1 MSGQSEDP
9 DTSYPVN
16 GRAIQIGGCLVE
28 EPINTIVLVIS
39 FLIVLIGL
47 IGTVL
52 PIIPG
57 TILILAG
64 ALLYAL
70 LDRFQVIGWPTL
82 VVLGVLAAVATTADL
97 WASSVGAK
105 IGGASGWSVVIGLLA
120 GLVGFVVF
128 SLPGAIIGAILGVLL
143 TEIVRV
149 GDWRQ
154 ALKAGSGWVVGWIL
168 STVVQLGIGLIMVA
182 IIIWQVVQGV

>member
-1 MSGQSEDP
+1 MQRGVVPVEDP
-9 DTSYPVN
+9 
-16 GRAIQIGGCLVE
+16 IGVV
-28 EPINTIVLVIS
+28 VLVITS
-39 FLIVLIGL
+39 LLVLVGL

-52 PIIPG
+52 PVIPG
-57 TILILAG
+57 TILIFAG

-70 LDRFQVIGWPTL
+70 VDGFQVVGWPTL
-82 VVLGVLAAVATTADL
+82 LVLGVLTVVATTADL

-105 IGGASGWSVVIGLLA
+105 IGGASGWSVVIGLVA

-128 SLPGAIIGAILGVLL
+128 SLPGAIIGAVLGVLL

-182 IIIWQVVQGV
+182 ILVWQVLQGA

>member
-1 MSGQSEDP
+1 
-9 DTSYPVN
+9 
-16 GRAIQIGGCLVE
+16 VE
-28 EPINTIVLVIS
+28 EPISVVVLVLTS
-39 FLIVLIGL
+39 LIMLVGL

-57 TILILAG
+57 TILIFAG

-70 LDRFQVIGWPTL
+70 VDRFQIVGWPTL

-97 WASSVGAK
+97 WASSIGAK

-128 SLPGAIIGAILGVLL
+128 NLPGAIIGAILGVLL

-182 IIIWQVVQGV
+182 IFVWQVVQGA

>member
-1 MSGQSEDP
+1 MEDP
-9 DTSYPVN
+9 VSV
-16 GRAIQIGGCLVE
+16 V
-28 EPINTIVLVIS
+28 VLVFT

-57 TILILAG
+57 TILIFAG

-70 LDRFQVIGWPTL
+70 VDGFQVVGWPTL
-82 VVLGVLAAVATTADL
+82 VVLGVLAVVATTADL
-97 WASSVGAK
+97 WASSIGAK

-120 GLVGFVVF
+120 GLVGFVIF
-128 SLPGAIIGAILGVLL
+128 TLPGAIIGAILGVLL

-182 IIIWQVVQGV
+182 ILVWQVVQGV

>member
-1 MSGQSEDP
+1 MQ
-9 DTSYPVN
+9 DTATV
-16 GRAIQIGGCLVE
+16 V
-28 EPINTIVLVIS
+28 VLVLTSI
-39 FLIVLIGL
+39 LMLVGL

-57 TILILAG
+57 TILIFAG

-70 LDRFQVIGWPTL
+70 VEGFQVVGWPTL
-82 VVLGVLAAVATTADL
+82 VVLGILAAVATTADL
-97 WASSVGAK
+97 WASSIGAK

-143 TEIVRV
+143 TEVVRV

-154 ALKAGSGWVVGWIL
+154 ALKAGSGWFVGWIL
-168 STVVQLGIGLIMVA
+168 STLVQLGLGLVMVA
-182 IIIWQVVQGV
+182 IFAWQVVRGT

>member
-1 MSGQSEDP
+1 M
-9 DTSYPVN
+9 
-16 GRAIQIGGCLVE
+16 E
-28 EPINTIVLVIS
+28 EPISVVVLVLT
-39 FLIVLIGL
+39 FLIMLVGL

-57 TILILAG
+57 TILIFAG

-70 LDRFQVIGWPTL
+70 VDGFQVVGWPTL
-82 VVLGVLAAVATTADL
+82 VVLGILAAVATTADL
-97 WASSVGAK
+97 WASSIGAK
-105 IGGASGWSVVIGLLA
+105 IGGASGWSVVIGMLA
-120 GLVGFVVF
+120 GLVGFVIF
-128 SLPGAIIGAILGVLL
+128 TLPGAIIGAILGVLL

-149 GDWRQ
+149 GDWKQ

-182 IIIWQVVQGV
+182 IFVWQVVQGV

>member
-1 MSGQSEDP
+1 
-9 DTSYPVN
+9 V
-16 GRAIQIGGCLVE
+16 LVE
-28 EPINTIVLVIS
+28 EPIGVVVLVLT
-39 FLIVLIGL
+39 FLIMLVGL

-57 TILILAG
+57 TILIVAG

-70 LDRFQVIGWPTL
+70 VDGFQVVGWPTL

-105 IGGASGWSVVIGLLA
+105 IGGASGWSVVIGMLA

-128 SLPGAIIGAILGVLL
+128 NLPGAIIGAILGVLL

-149 GDWRQ
+149 GDWKQ

-182 IIIWQVVQGV
+182 IFVWQVVQGV

>member
-1 MSGQSEDP
+1 
-9 DTSYPVN
+9 
-16 GRAIQIGGCLVE
+16 VE
-28 EPINTIVLVIS
+28 EPISVVVLVLTS
-39 FLIVLIGL
+39 LIMLVGL

-57 TILILAG
+57 TILIFAG

-70 LDRFQVIGWPTL
+70 VDRFQIVGWPTL

-97 WASSVGAK
+97 WASSIGAK

-128 SLPGAIIGAILGVLL
+128 NLPGAMIGAILGVLL

-149 GDWRQ
+149 GDWRL

-182 IIIWQVVQGV
+182 IFVWQVVQGV

>member
-1 MSGQSEDP
+1 VQ
-9 DTSYPVN
+9 DTATV
-16 GRAIQIGGCLVE
+16 V
-28 EPINTIVLVIS
+28 VLVLTSI
-39 FLIVLIGL
+39 LMLVGL

-52 PIIPG
+52 PILPG
-57 TILILAG
+57 TILIFAG

-70 LDRFQVIGWPTL
+70 VEGFQVVGWPTL
-82 VVLGVLAAVATTADL
+82 VVLGILAAVATTADL
-97 WASSVGAK
+97 WASSIGAK
-105 IGGASGWSVVIGLLA
+105 IGGASGWSVAIGLLA

-154 ALKAGSGWVVGWIL
+154 ALRAGSGWVVGWIL
-168 STVVQLGIGLIMVA
+168 STLVQLGIGLVMVA
-182 IIIWQVVQGV
+182 IFAWQVVRGA

>member
-1 MSGQSEDP
+1 M
-9 DTSYPVN
+9 
-16 GRAIQIGGCLVE
+16 AIQIGVVLVE
-28 EPINTIVLVIS
+28 DPVSVVVLVIT
-39 FLIVLIGL
+39 FLIMLVGL

-57 TILILAG
+57 TILIFAG

-70 LDRFQVIGWPTL
+70 VDGFQVVGWPTL

-97 WASSVGAK
+97 WASSIGAK

-128 SLPGAIIGAILGVLL
+128 NLPGAIIGAILGVLL

-182 IIIWQVVQGV
+182 IFVWQVVQGA

>member
-1 MSGQSEDP
+1 M
-9 DTSYPVN
+9 
-16 GRAIQIGGCLVE
+16 E
-28 EPINTIVLVIS
+28 EPVSVVVLVLT
-39 FLIVLIGL
+39 FLIMLVGL

-57 TILILAG
+57 TILIFAG

-70 LDRFQVIGWPTL
+70 VDGFQVVGWPTL

-97 WASSVGAK
+97 WASSIGAK
-105 IGGASGWSVVIGLLA
+105 IGGASGWSVVIGMLA

-128 SLPGAIIGAILGVLL
+128 NLPGAIIGAILGVLL

-182 IIIWQVVQGV
+182 IFVWQVVQGV

>member
-1 MSGQSEDP
+1 MGVVPVEDP
-9 DTSYPVN
+9 IDV
-16 GRAIQIGGCLVE
+16 V
-28 EPINTIVLVIS
+28 VLVITS
-39 FLIVLIGL
+39 LMVLVGL

-52 PIIPG
+52 PVIPG
-57 TILILAG
+57 TILIFAG

-70 LDRFQVIGWPTL
+70 VDGFQVIGWPTL
-82 VVLGVLAAVATTADL
+82 VVLGVLTAVATTADL
-97 WASSVGAK
+97 WASSIGAK
-105 IGGASGWSVVIGLLA
+105 IGGASVWSVVIGLLA

-182 IIIWQVVQGV
+182 IFAWQVLRGV

>member
-1 MSGQSEDP
+1 M
-9 DTSYPVN
+9 
-16 GRAIQIGGCLVE
+16 E
-28 EPINTIVLVIS
+28 EPINVIVLVITL
-39 FLIVLIGL
+39 LIMLVGV

-57 TILILAG
+57 TILIFAG

-70 LDRFQVIGWPTL
+70 VDGFQIVGWPTL

-97 WASSVGAK
+97 WASSIGAK

-128 SLPGAIIGAILGVLL
+128 NLPGAIIGAILGVLL
-143 TEIVRV
+143 TEVVRV

-182 IIIWQVVQGV
+182 IFVWQVVQGV